1 MEKKH
6 LSEKNIS
13 IKENYDTNYVK
24 YINYIIVIF
33 ISIQALA
40 LLLITTFYKI
50 KDIITIEI
58 LMALLTA
65 IFLPLIAILFYLC
78 CILLDRKSNSFYLK
92 LKEIDWKEIYSLG
105 NKESFKIDSITLNK
119 FNISYYDLKQL
130 IKRKID
136 DISILNSIIINLNDV
151 SIKFIYE
158 KIILNEDTNE
168 LSLIICVNLNF
179 NIKNKKE
186 ANNIFNSIKLKV
198 EEEIVEAI
206 PNKFLKLKLDLCL
219 KERVL
224 EVIKKDRFTKTYR
237 TLKTTKNKTQEI
249 NDNILGLFY
258 SVSHNKKNM
267 LEKYNEQIEK
277 DIKRIELFLN

>member
-24 YINYIIVIF
+24 YINYIIVIC
-33 ISIQALA
+33 ISIQALT

-50 KDIITIEI
+50 NDVITIEI

-78 CILLDRKSNSFYLK
+78 CILLDRKSNLFYLK

-168 LSLIICVNLNF
+168 LSLIVCVNLNF

-186 ANNIFNSIKLKV
+186 ENNIFNSIKLKV

-258 SVSHNKKNM
+258 SVSHNKKNI

-277 DIKRIELFLN
+277 DIKRIELFIN

>member
-13 IKENYDTNYVK
+13 IKENYDTNCVK

-179 NIKNKKE
+179 NIKTKKKQI
-186 ANNIFNSIKLKV
+186 IFLT
-198 EEEIVEAI
+198 
-206 PNKFLKLKLDLCL
+206 
-219 KERVL
+219 R
-224 EVIKKDRFTKTYR
+224 
-237 TLKTTKNKTQEI
+237 
-249 NDNILGLFY
+249 
-258 SVSHNKKNM
+258 
-267 LEKYNEQIEK
+267 
-277 DIKRIELFLN
+277 LN